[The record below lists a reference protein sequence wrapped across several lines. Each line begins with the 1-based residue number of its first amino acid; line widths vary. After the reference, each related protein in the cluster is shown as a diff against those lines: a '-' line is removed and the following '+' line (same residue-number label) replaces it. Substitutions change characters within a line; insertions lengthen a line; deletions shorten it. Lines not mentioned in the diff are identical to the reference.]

1 MELIRT
7 FEQGKLTSDLNDSH
21 IPKGY
26 IKDAQNIRFASTEH
40 EFGGVGVVSN
50 VKGNIDFTYQAQGV
64 PLTYSQNDIIKSV
77 SKLDSKGWICY
88 FLYNST
94 STKSYIFLRDIYND
108 ANSKILLSSN
118 YTNLNLRF
126 ELSETIDSDMCYVDE
141 DRIFVFWCDSYG
153 VRYINIVKALAG
165 QYGNVSDIDI
175 SICKYS
181 PIYCATFSPIGSDIT
196 ENIVTVEAYQYTYN
210 YIYDDNTSSY
220 FSPYSSINFDPQ
232 KTTLVSIYVD
242 VPFVKKV
249 QVFAKNVYGNNANFY
264 LIGVIENNDGSMLS
278 IGTHSREHTGSS
290 YMAITEPDMDKFNNV
305 PVNASSLTLV
315 NHNVLA
321 LSGYKS
327 FYDDWDD
334 KKYNATITATPFS
347 AENIIPSFTTE
358 FLYTDGIGGYYI
370 YKHTLKG
377 KFNTGDSISISTIYH
392 EQNGGA
398 GTLTRNSSN
407 FIVGADTSYSTIISS
422 ISSLIIPSDISD
434 DFYPNNVADVI
445 SSDSISI
452 TIRYRVLIYFNTD
465 NKFYYLAVANSYI
478 PDPSLYGSYIYPIVN
493 PSQSSE
499 NVKDSEL
506 VFNGSGDYNVSLLIH
521 DKYGRTSNPYLLGKY
536 SNNSISNPFKEINI
550 DFGNTENVLP
560 SWCTHYSFGISK
572 DIRFSKYIEVPFGNC
587 VPPVSGKEHDFGMD
601 YAENQG
607 FFVIK
612 FPNNAGYT
620 ATKGEIFDCIYI
632 INNDLINKYIVK
644 MSVIDVVT
652 SIGNAA
658 GDNPNFS
665 YGNII
670 LARAIE
676 WGKNSIINYAA
687 ISTTGN
693 PNDWIEKL
701 IFYEKQN
708 NENIETIPF
717 YQIPNSIFKVSNR
730 PLIGK
735 YSFSL
740 IGDYLLK
747 AKKTTSNGTVIIG
760 GEKIYDIKLYLE
772 KSNISIGKPI
782 IYEKNP
788 IRIWNNTVI
797 HSGEI
802 IPQTNV
808 NNLNK
813 FYSTSY
819 QDCDRSKGVIKKIRY
834 DDSRGIVVWFENGI
848 ERIPVNSSLVENIDS
863 KTLAISAKLLNLP
876 QAYEGNYG
884 IGNAVNTLAKL
895 GTQWFWLDPINKCV
909 ARLGG
914 DGVKDISEIYGMK
927 KFMLDN
933 TSTNN
938 KSLDVLSIGGSDTR
952 NGEYLLTIF
961 QNNTSSYKTLSFS
974 VKNDGFSSFWGYKPQ
989 YIISCQNMLFT
1000 FNGGK
1005 LYKHGVGSINTFYG
1019 NYSPS
1024 RITLLFNE
1032 EIGLL
1037 KTFKRLDMRSSKLW
1051 IPTLLKTDFNIN
1063 INDLNSSSF
1072 THDGGYDNI
1081 NQNFITDKISNVDVG
1096 GTMKEFNGYML
1107 EVTLEYSG
1115 NESNYLNF
1123 IKIIY

>member
-40 EFGGVGVVSN
+40 DFGGVGVVSN

-64 PLTYSQNDIIKSV
+64 PLTYSQNDIIKSA
-77 SKLDSKGWICY
+77 SKLDAKGWICY
-88 FLYNST
+88 FLYNSI
-94 STKSYIFLRDIYND
+94 STKSYIFLRDVNNN

-126 ELSETIDSDMCYVDE
+126 QLSETIDSDMCYVDE
-141 DRIFVFWCDSYG
+141 DRIYVFWCDSYG
-153 VRYINIVKALAG
+153 VRYLNIVKALAG
-165 QYGNVSDIDI
+165 QYGDVSDLDI

-181 PIYCATFSPIGSDIT
+181 PVYSPTFIPTGSDIT
-196 ENIVTVEAYQYTYN
+196 ENIVTSEAYQYTYN

-220 FSPYSSINFDPQ
+220 FSTYSAINFDPQ
-232 KTTLVSIYVD
+232 KATLVTVSVD
-242 VPFVKKV
+242 TTFVKKV

-264 LIGVIENNDGSMLS
+264 LIGTIENSDGSMLS
-278 IGTHSREHTGSS
+278 IGNHTIEHTGSS

-305 PVNASSLTLV
+305 AVNASSLTLV

-347 AENIIPSFTTE
+347 SEDIVPALTTE
-358 FLYTDGIGGYYI
+358 LVSINLPYYN

-377 KFNTGDSISISTIYH
+377 KFNTGDTILIRTNYL
-392 EQNGGA
+392 ENRTGP
-398 GTLTRNSSN
+398 GTLIRDTQTY
-407 FIVGADTSYSTIISS
+407 IVGIDNSYSKIISDLVLMNFRIDKEVPTEGS
-422 ISSLIIPSDISD
+422 GIIANI
-434 DFYPNNVADVI
+434 I
-445 SSDSISI
+445 SSDSISF
-452 TIRYRVLIYFNTD
+452 TMQYLNGFQANDTKV
-465 NKFYYLAVANSYI
+465 YYLADGTTNI
-478 PDPSLYGSYIYPIVN
+478 PVN
-493 PSQSSE
+493 PRITPLVTPSQSSE

-506 VFNGSGDYNVSLLIH
+506 VFNGSGDYNLSLLLH

-536 SNNSISNPFKEINI
+536 SNNSVSNPFKEINI
-550 DFGNTENVLP
+550 DFGNTVNILP
-560 SWCTHYSFGISK
+560 YWCTHYSFGISR
-572 DIRFSKYIEVPFGNC
+572 DIRFSKYVEVPFGNC
-587 VPPVSGKEHDFGMD
+587 SPPGSGKEHDFGMD

-607 FFVIK
+607 FFIIK
-612 FPNNAGYT
+612 CPRNAGYT
-620 ATKGEIFDCIYI
+620 ASKGEIFDCIYI
-632 INNDLINKYIVK
+632 KDNDLSNKYLIK
-644 MSVIDVVT
+644 MSVIDVTT
-652 SIGNAA
+652 SIGNAG

-670 LARAIE
+670 LSRALD
-676 WGKNSIINYAA
+676 WGKNSIIDYAT
-687 ISTTGN
+687 ITTTGN

-701 IFYEKQN
+701 IFYENQN
-708 NENIETIPF
+708 NVNIETIPF
-717 YQIPNSIFKVSNR
+717 YQIPNSTYKVSDR
-730 PLIGK
+730 SLIGK
-735 YSFSL
+735 YSFNL
-740 IGDYLLK
+740 IGDYFLK

-760 GEKIYDIKLYLE
+760 SEKIYDIKLYLE

-813 FYSTSY
+813 FYSTAY
-819 QDCDRSKGVIKKIRY
+819 QDCDRSKGSIKRIRY
-834 DDSRGIVVWFENGI
+834 DDARGVLVWFENGI
-848 ERIPVNSSLVENIDS
+848 ERIPVNSSLVENVDS
-863 KTLAISAKLLNLP
+863 KTLAISAKLLNFP
-876 QAYEGNYG
+876 QAYEGNNG
-884 IGNAVNTLAKL
+884 IGNAVNTLSKL

-961 QNNTSSYKTLSFS
+961 QNNISSYKTLSFS

-1005 LYKHGVGSINTFYG
+1005 LYKHGVGNINTFYG

-1024 RITLLFNE
+1024 KITLLFNE

-1051 IPTLLKTDFNIN
+1051 IPTLLKTDFGVT

-1081 NQNFITDKISNVDVG
+1081 NQNFITDKIANVDVG
-1096 GTMKEFNGYML
+1096 GAMKEFNGYML
-1107 EVTLEYSG
+1107 EATLEYSG
-1115 NESNYLNF
+1115 NEANYLNF

>member
-40 EFGGVGVVSN
+40 DFGGVGVVSN

-64 PLTYSQNDIIKSV
+64 PLAYSQNDIIKSA
-77 SKLDSKGWICY
+77 SKLDAKGWICY
-88 FLYNST
+88 FLYNNI
-94 STKSYIFLRDIYND
+94 STKSYIFLRDVNNN
-108 ANSKILLSSN
+108 ANSKILLSSD

-126 ELSETIDSDMCYVDE
+126 QLSETIDSDMCYVDE
-141 DRIFVFWCDSYG
+141 DRIYVFWCDSYG

-165 QYGNVSDIDI
+165 QYGDVSDLDI

-181 PIYCATFSPIGSDIT
+181 PLYCATFIPTGSDIT
-196 ENIVTVEAYQYTYN
+196 ENLVTIEAYQYTYN

-220 FSPYSSINFDPQ
+220 FSPYSAINFDPQ
-232 KTTLVSIYVD
+232 RTTLVTVSVD
-242 VPFVKKV
+242 AAFVKKV

-264 LIGVIENNDGSMLS
+264 LIGTIENSDGSMLS
-278 IGTHSREHTGSS
+278 IGNHTIEHTGSS

-305 PVNASSLTLV
+305 AVSASSLTLV

-347 AENIIPSFTTE
+347 SEDIVPALTTE
-358 FLYTDGIGGYYI
+358 LVSINLPYYN

-377 KFNTGDSISISTIYH
+377 KFNTGDIILIRTNYLENRTGPGILIRDTQTY
-392 EQNGGA
+392 
-398 GTLTRNSSN
+398 
-407 FIVGADTSYSTIISS
+407 IVGIDNSYSKIISDLVS
-422 ISSLIIPSDISD
+422 MNFRIEKEVSVEGSGIIANI
-434 DFYPNNVADVI
+434 I
-445 SSDSISI
+445 SSDSTSFTMQYANGFQANDTKIYYISDGTVNNPINPRI
-452 TIRYRVLIYFNTD
+452 TPLIT
-465 NKFYYLAVANSYI
+465 
-478 PDPSLYGSYIYPIVN
+478 

-506 VFNGSGDYNVSLLIH
+506 VFNGSGDYNLSLLLH
-521 DKYGRTSNPYLLGKY
+521 DKYGRVSNPYILGKY
-536 SNNSISNPFKEINI
+536 SNSSISSPFKEINI
-550 DFGNTENVLP
+550 DFGNTVNILP
-560 SWCTHYSFGISK
+560 SWCTHYSFGISR
-572 DIRFSKYIEVPFGNC
+572 DIRFSKYIEVPFGNAS
-587 VPPVSGKEHDFGMD
+587 PPVSGTEHDFGMD

-607 FFVIK
+607 FFIIK
-612 FPNNAGYT
+612 CPRNAGYT
-620 ATKGEIFDCIYI
+620 ASKGEIFDCIYI
-632 INNDLINKYIVK
+632 KDNDLSNKYLIK

-652 SIGNAA
+652 SIGNAG

-670 LARAIE
+670 LSRALD
-676 WGKNSIINYAA
+676 WGKNSIIDYTT
-687 ISTTGN
+687 ITTTGN
-693 PNDWIEKL
+693 DNNWVKKL
-701 IFYEKQN
+701 VFYEKQN

-717 YQIPNSIFKVSNR
+717 YQIPNSIYKVSER
-730 PLIGK
+730 SLTGK
-735 YSFSL
+735 YSFRL

-772 KSNISIGKPI
+772 KSNITIGKPI

-813 FYSTSY
+813 FYSTAY
-819 QDCDRSKGVIKKIRY
+819 QDCDRSKGVIKRIRY
-834 DDSRGIVVWFENGI
+834 DDSRGVVVWFENGI
-848 ERIPVNSSLVENIDS
+848 ERIPVNSSLIENVDS

-876 QAYEGNYG
+876 QSYEGNYG

-895 GTQWFWLDPINKCV
+895 GTQWFWLDPINKCI
-909 ARLGG
+909 ARIGG
-914 DGVKDISEIYGMK
+914 DGIKDISEIYGMK

-938 KSLDVLSIGGSDTR
+938 KSLDVLSIGGSDSR

-961 QNNTSSYKTLSFS
+961 QNTTSSYKTLSFS
-974 VKNDGFSSFWGYKPQ
+974 VKNDGFSSLWSYLPQ
-989 YIISCQNMLFT
+989 YIINCQNMLFT

-1005 LYKHGVGSINTFYG
+1005 IYKHGVGDINTFYST
-1019 NYSPS
+1019 YASS
-1024 RITLLFNE
+1024 KITLLFNE

-1037 KTFKRLDMRSSKLW
+1037 KTFKRLEIRSDKLW
-1051 IPTLLKTDFNIN
+1051 IPSLMKTDFGIN
-1063 INDLNSSSF
+1063 ISDLDASSF

-1081 NQNFITDKISNVDVG
+1081 NKNFITDKIANVEVG
-1096 GTMKEFNGYML
+1096 GDIKEFNGYML
-1107 EVTLEYSG
+1107 ETTLEYSG
-1115 NESNYLNF
+1115 NEPNYLNF